1 MCVCAHVECAHAHCF
16 SEIQPWEN
24 VILGD
29 VDFKLDLECFN

>member
-1 MCVCAHVECAHAHCF
+1 MCAHVVRAHTHSS
-16 SEIQPWEN
+16 SEIQPLEN